1 MYQNILQNIHT
12 AAQASPEELSQAL
25 IERYSMLIPEQISN
39 IDDIGNIGTLLGKLA
54 NEKTFLY
61 SLFCYLKV
69 VARTEKNKGKE
80 NKQVAEEM
88 AMRRDAAEI
97 MLDAV
102 KGQYDAVSRMLTARK
117 MELDEMRMSGQM

>member
-69 VARTEKNKGKE
+69 IARTEKNKGKE
-80 NKQVAEEM
+80 NRQVAEEM

>member
-80 NKQVAEEM
+80 NRQVAEEM

>member
-1 MYQNILQNIHT
+1 MYQDILQNIHT

-80 NKQVAEEM
+80 NRQVAEEM

>member
-69 VARTEKNKGKE
+69 VARTENNKGKE
-80 NKQVAEEM
+80 NRQVAEEM

>member
-80 NKQVAEEM
+80 NRQVAEEM

-117 MELDEMRMSGQM
+117 RELDEMRMSGQM